1 MKVVHCKK
9 SPYDVYIGRPSK
21 YGNPFSHKEG
31 TLAKFKTKDINESI
45 IKYKEYILNGEGKHL
60 LEDIEELRG
69 KTLGCW
75 CGNFTIEDNAHMK
88 CHGQVLM
95 EILQTKKL
103 F

>member
-1 MKVVHCKK
+1 MI
-9 SPYDVYIGRPSK
+9 P
-21 YGNPFSHKEG
+21 
-31 TLAKFKTKDINESI
+31 
-45 IKYKEYILNGEGKHL
+45 L
-60 LEDIEELRG
+60 LEELRG